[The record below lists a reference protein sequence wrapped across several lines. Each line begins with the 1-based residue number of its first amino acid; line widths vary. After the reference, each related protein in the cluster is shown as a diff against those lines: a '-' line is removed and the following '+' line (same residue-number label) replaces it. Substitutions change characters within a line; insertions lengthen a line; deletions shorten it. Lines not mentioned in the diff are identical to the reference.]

1 MNLLRSAAMA
11 FSTFSRIPMPHFK
24 WEPENMKW
32 MLCFFPLVGVVIS
45 GLLVLWYYLSQ
56 WLGLSPLLTGA
67 GLTLIPLLVTGGIHL
82 DGFCDV
88 CDALA
93 SHAEPQRKRE
103 ILKDSHVGAFA
114 VISLVVYL
122 IVYLVFAAEV
132 ELDLRTIL
140 LVAIMH
146 VGSRCAAGFASL
158 ALPKAFQEG
167 MLASQ
172 TQSADAKRSSII
184 LVALLLV
191 CFACQLVIDL
201 WPALVMACCADL
213 TFLYLWI
220 MSKRQFGGMNGDQA
234 GYFLQLV
241 ELVMLIALVLTQKVM
256 VLL

>member
-11 FSTFSRIPMPHFK
+11 FSTFSRIPMPHFQ
-24 WEPENMKW
+24 WEQENMKW
-32 MLCFFPLVGVVIS
+32 MLCFFPLVGVVI
-45 GLLVLWYYLSQ
+45 GACLVLWFFLGR
-56 WLGLSPLLTGA
+56 WLGFSPLLMGA
-67 GLTLIPLLVTGGIHL
+67 GLTFIPILVTGGIHL

-88 CDALA
+88 SDALA

-114 VISLVVYL
+114 VIGLAVCL
-122 IVYLVFAAEV
+122 ILYLVFATEV
-132 ELDLRTIL
+132 DLDLRTIL
-140 LVAIMH
+140 LIAIMH
-146 VGSRCAAGFASL
+146 VSSRCAAGFASI
-158 ALPKAFQEG
+158 ALPKAFDKG

-172 TQSADAKRSSII
+172 TQSADAKRSLVI
-184 LVALLLV
+184 LFVSLLV
-191 CFACQLVIDL
+191 CLACQLLICF

-220 MSKRQFGGMNGDQA
+220 MSKRQFEGMNGDQA
-234 GYFLQLV
+234 GYFLQLA